1 MRPFL
6 IDIHVHPG
14 LKPYGKSFSV
24 QRGTNSPDPTKEHSI
39 WRKDH
44 PNDLERLLERSLGLV
59 KFTQSDFQSL
69 TSGHVHCICA
79 SLYSI
84 EQGLVKLKTGS
95 GWLTDTLTNFISGLG
110 KDRINF
116 LQTNKDYFS
125 DLEGEYRFYNE
136 LHHRTVWIKGIAR
149 KYILLKN
156 FAELETAIASDRHA
170 DGFHNIFVILTIEG
184 MHNLDSRMDLADG
197 DEDQFLANVDKL
209 KSWTYPPFFVTF
221 AHHFYNKLCG
231 HAESLVDM
239 IQDQLT
245 RQEFQMNTGFT
256 PLGWK
261 VLEKLLDHSD
271 GRRIHIDIKHMSR
284 LSRKQYFEYLQN
296 SRGQE
301 LATGQL
307 PVIVSHGACNGL
319 KSESEKIH
327 SPGLEDT
334 GRHMYDKDI
343 NFYDDEILFVA
354 RSGGIFGLQL
364 DERRIASKN
373 YKRGSR
379 LRSLFASKFKRQLAN
394 SRMVWNNIQHMAIL
408 LDQHDLPAWDCISIG
423 SDYDGLID
431 SVNLFWSAEDLPT
444 LAKCLEIKAEEWL
457 SGGKYDFKNPANR
470 ITATEIMDKI
480 FYSNAMDF
488 FRKYFNG
495 SVEI

>member
-1 MRPFL
+1 M
-6 IDIHVHPG
+6 
-14 LKPYGKSFSV
+14 
-24 QRGTNSPDPTKEHSI
+24 DPTQENSI

-69 TSGHVHCICA
+69 TNGHVHCICA

-84 EQGLVKLKTGS
+84 EQGLVRLKTGS

-116 LQTNKDYFS
+116 LQSNKDYFS

-136 LHHRTVWIKGIAR
+136 LHNRTVWINGTAR

-156 FAELETAIASDRHA
+156 FTELETAIASEGHA
-170 DGFHNIFVILTIEG
+170 DGLHTIFVILTVEG
-184 MHNLDSRMDLADG
+184 MHNLDSRLDQAEG
-197 DEDQFLANVDKL
+197 DENLFLANVDKL
-209 KSWTYPPFFVTF
+209 KSWTHPPFFVTF

-245 RQEFQMNTGFT
+245 RQEYQMNTGFT

-261 VLEKLLDHSD
+261 VLDKLLDTAN
-271 GRRIHIDIKHMSR
+271 GRRIYIDIKHMSR
-284 LSRKQYFEYLQN
+284 LSRRQYFEYLQN
-296 SRGQE
+296 TRNAEWAAGK
-301 LATGQL
+301 L
-307 PVIVSHGACNGL
+307 PVIVSHGACNGF

-334 GRHMYDKDI
+334 GRHMYVKDI
-343 NFYDDEILFVA
+343 NFYDDEILLVA

-364 DERRIASKN
+364 DERRIANRN

-394 SRMVWNNIQHMAIL
+394 SRMVWNNIQHIGML
-408 LDQHDLPAWDCISIG
+408 LDQHDLPAWDCMTIG

-431 SVNLFWSAEDLPT
+431 SVNLFWSAEDLPA

-457 SGGKYDFKNPANR
+457 SGGGYAFRNPSNR
-470 ITATEIMDKI
+470 IGAQEIVDKI
-480 FYSNAMDF
+480 FYSNAMEF
-488 FRKYFNG
+488 FRKYFDG
-495 SVEI
+495 TVEI